1 MPVIV
6 VVVQTIVLHLP
17 AAVPILSDGLNDV
30 NDDDDDDYDDDD
42 NDDDDSDD
50 DEYTR
55 ECEHELCDVEEAAD
69 TVARR
74 VDQHNQN
81 KDAVDYFH

>member
-6 VVVQTIVLHLP
+6 VVVKTIVLHLP

-42 NDDDDSDD
+42 NDDDHDEDD
-50 DEYTR
+50 GGDVGDEDA
-55 ECEHELCDVEEAAD
+55 HSQ
-69 TVARR
+69 VAL
-74 VDQHNQN
+74 
-81 KDAVDYFH
+81 